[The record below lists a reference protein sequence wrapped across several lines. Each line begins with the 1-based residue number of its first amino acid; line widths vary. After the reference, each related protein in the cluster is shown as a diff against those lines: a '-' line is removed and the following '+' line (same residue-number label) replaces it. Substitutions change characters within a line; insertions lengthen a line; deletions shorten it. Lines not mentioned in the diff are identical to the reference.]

1 MSRRVL
7 TRSTIDQMIVEG
19 VKEYQ
24 LNDADI
30 VTPLAKEYAQQ
41 RGVRLI
47 PADAVRISG
56 GLSVDRAE
64 RPQAMSAAAPSPGAA
79 PTPEPSIEPIS
90 DHASVRKAVIA
101 AVGYEPDGLDAIIS
115 RVMR

>member
-7 TRSTIDQMIVEG
+7 TRSTIDQMIVDS

-24 LNDADI
+24 LDSADI

-47 PADAVRISG
+47 PADAARVSKPV
-56 GLSVDRAE
+56 SMDRAD
-64 RPQAMSAAAPSPGAA
+64 RPAASAAAAPSPGAA

-90 DHASVRKAVIA
+90 DHAAVRKAVIA
-101 AVGYEPDGLDAIIS
+101 AVGYEPSDLDAIIS